1 MDIIAPVKQS
11 VKQYNKLR
19 EQTNPNI
26 EELENFIKA
35 AENFRFCNKDSQNI
49 NALRLKYQAMT
60 TVPTTIEKTMLPYQL
75 YAVNNPLWAVGLSAL
90 KIETFLDLE
99 RNTGRLLSKA
109 VFNVAYN
116 YETNNVFIDTEAYD
130 PPTIQ
135 FHY

>member
-1 MDIIAPVKQS
+1 MVKTITETAFTEQF
-11 VKQYNKLR
+11 NELR
-19 EQTNPNI
+19 EQTNPDIHKLEHFLKTAQTI
-26 EELENFIKA
+26 EHTHNLKTL
-35 AENFRFCNKDSQNI
+35 Q
-49 NALRLKYQAMT
+49 LKYQAMT
-60 TVPTTIEKTMLPYQL
+60 TVPTTIEKTMSPYQL

-130 PPTIQ
+130 SPTIQ

>member
-1 MDIIAPVKQS
+1 MVKTITETAFTEQF
-11 VKQYNKLR
+11 NELR
-19 EQTNPNI
+19 EQTNPDIHKLEHFLKTAQTI
-26 EELENFIKA
+26 EHTHNLKTL
-35 AENFRFCNKDSQNI
+35 Q
-49 NALRLKYQAMT
+49 LKYQAMT
-60 TVPTTIEKTMLPYQL
+60 TVPTTIEKTMSPYQL

-116 YETNNVFIDTEAYD
+116 YETNNVFIDTEAYAS
-130 PPTIQ
+130 PTIQ